1 MASHDL
7 AVREEL
13 SDFEWAEATLAELS
27 HAMEDGRTSAR
38 ALAEDHIARIDAIDS
53 AGPRLNS
60 IMEINPDALP
70 IAARLDEERSQGKVR
85 GPLHGIPVLLKDNI
99 DTADLM
105 QTSAGSLA
113 LIGSQ
118 PTRDAFVAQQ
128 LRAAGAVILGKTN
141 LSEWANFRSTH
152 SSSGWSG
159 RAGQCLNPYAL
170 DRNPSGSSSGSAA
183 AVAAGLAPAALGT
196 ETDGSIVSPAG
207 ANSIVGIKPTVGLTS
222 RAGVVPIAHSQDV
235 VGPMCR
241 TVADAATILGE
252 IAGIDR
258 RDKATRAGRDRAHT
272 DYTRFLDPGGLRRA
286 RLGVWRTGGFGNDD
300 ATDTVLEEAI
310 DALRDAGAKIIDPTN
325 LRRAFSIENL
335 EFTLLLYEFKA
346 DLNKYLQTRPNL
358 PVQSLEDLIS
368 FNEEHADEELTWFG
382 QEIFLQAQDTGSLRD
397 KRYRK
402 ARNTAQRFARVDGID
417 RTMRAYHLDAIIAPT
432 GGPPWLTDFANGDDH
447 EFGSSTPAAVAG
459 YPSITVPAGYV
470 SGLPVGLS
478 FIGRA
483 WSEPQLIGYAH
494 SFEQATKARR
504 GPEFTSTAK
513 AEDYRER

>member
-27 HAMEDGRTSAR
+27 QAMVDGRTSAR

-60 IMEINPDALP
+60 IMEINPEALP
-70 IAARLDEERSQGKVR
+70 IAAQLDEERSHGNVR

-99 DTADLM
+99 DTADSM

-113 LIGSQ
+113 LIGSR
-118 PTRDAFVAQQ
+118 PTRDAFVGQQ

-241 TVADAATILGE
+241 TVADAAAVLG
-252 IAGIDR
+252 GISGVDR
-258 RDKATRAGRDRAHT
+258 RDKATRSGRDHAPN
-272 DYTRFLDPGGLRRA
+272 DYTRFLDAGRLRGA
-286 RLGVWRTGGFGNDD
+286 RLGVWRRGGFGHD
-300 ATDTVLEEAI
+300 ATDAIIGEAI
-310 DALRDAGAKIIDPTN
+310 DSLRDAGATIVDPTDV
-325 LRRAFSIENL
+325 RKAGSIEDL
-335 EFTLLLYEFKA
+335 GYTLLLYEFKA
-346 DLNKYLQTRPNL
+346 DLNEYLHTRPGL
-358 PVQSLEDLIS
+358 AVQSLEDLIS
-368 FNEEHADEELTWFG
+368 FNEEHADEEMTWFG
-382 QEIFLQAQDTGSLRD
+382 QEIFHQAQDTGSLRD
-397 KRYRK
+397 KPYRK

-417 RTMRAYHLDAIIAPT
+417 RTMRAHRLDAIIAPT
-432 GGPPWLTDFANGDDH
+432 GGPPWLTDFAKGDDH
-447 EFGSSTPAAVAG
+447 EFGSSTPTAVAG

-470 SGLPVGLS
+470 SGLPVGLT

-504 GPEFTSTAK
+504 SPEFTSAAK
-513 AEDYRER
+513 AEGYRER